1 MDVRMF
7 SPFLEAV
14 FQVLPGLGL
23 QQVERGGLAL
33 KEKLQATNEVTALI
47 GLSRDLQGNVAIS
60 MSENTAKKIA
70 SIMMMGKPVETL
82 DEMAQSAIAELANM
96 LASSAMTALDQNG
109 LAVGVSP
116 PTLITGKN
124 LFCIISQVKALAV
137 EIRTETGP
145 IEISIGLE
153 I

>member
-1 MDVRMF
+1 MDVKMF

-23 QQVERGGLAL
+23 QRVERGGLTL
-33 KEKLQATNEVTALI
+33 KEKLQATNEVTALV
-47 GLSRDLQGNVAIS
+47 GLSCDLQGNVAIS

-70 SIMMMGKPVETL
+70 SIMMMGKPVELL

-96 LASSAMTALDQNG
+96 LASSAITTFDQNG
-109 LAVGVSP
+109 LKVGVSP
-116 PTLITGKN
+116 PTLITGRS
-124 LFCIISQVKALAV
+124 LFCIVSQVKALAV
-137 EIRTETGP
+137 EIRTESGP